1 MPVLISLFQV
11 ILAILDLYKWV
22 VIIWVIMS
30 WLIQFNVVNTHNQF
44 VRTIERALGQL
55 VDPVLNRIRRFVPI
69 MGNLDLSPLVLI
81 FAIYFIQLVIE
92 KYLFRFQ

>member
-1 MPVLISLFQV
+1 MPILISLLQV
-11 ILAILDLYKWV
+11 VLAVLDLYKWV

-30 WLIQFNVVNTHNQF
+30 WLIQFNVVNTHNQL